1 MLEYRTEN
9 TIIRTSFKTQRQL
22 PPLVPKKLPQLA
34 SPKLT
39 VRLFEEE
46 SICSVSTQDSILS
59 DYKAKVLSDFYRTNE
74 TTERTLVTAQRIRE
88 SSQEALRQARQSLQS
103 WTDAHNNFNREMS
116 ELREHIHK
124 PLRKTVGG
132 GLRNLKF
139 DSDCTP

>member
-9 TIIRTSFKTQRQL
+9 TIIRTSFKTQRRL
-22 PPLVPKKLPQLA
+22 PPLVPKKLPQLT

-74 TTERTLVTAQRIRE
+74 TTERTLVTA
-88 SSQEALRQARQSLQS
+88 
-103 WTDAHNNFNREMS
+103 
-116 ELREHIHK
+116 
-124 PLRKTVGG
+124 
-132 GLRNLKF
+132 
-139 DSDCTP
+139 